1 MIYEIIIGNHLD
13 DTTQSKF
20 ILSFEKVTTLST
32 MLAEIIDMDKE
43 NEFIAEVK
51 TPKVYINAW
60 DESEYNKLDEIRN
73 LMFET
78 PKALKF

>member
-20 ILSFEKVTTLST
+20 ILSFEHVSLYP

-43 NEFIAEVK
+43 NEFISEVK
-51 TPKVYINAW
+51 TPKVYIGAW
-60 DESEYNKLDEIRN
+60 DETEYDKLDEIRN

>member
-1 MIYEIIIGNHLD
+1 MIYEIVIGNHLD

-20 ILSFEKVTTLST
+20 ILSFEKVTTLSP

-73 LMFET
+73 LMF
-78 PKALKF
+78 